1 MAYGSHALWTI
12 EIPIS
17 NSAEGMYTPFTY
29 CGEKA
34 VILNEGLKV
43 RVKVNWRRRGGR
55 CRVG

>member
-12 EIPIS
+12 EMPIS

-34 VILNEGLKV
+34 VILGDEDVLDVKM
-43 RVKVNWRRRGGR
+43 RVN
-55 CRVG
+55 